1 MRSRFTAGLL
11 TVTLAASMVALGAPA
26 ARAGSKGRKNTALGL
41 GALAVYELLRGKT
54 GTGLLAGAGAA
65 YAYKRYSDARKNERR
80 YRPSYGSLY
89 QTGNGGYQ
97 NPAQYSN
104 TAYYGRSGY
113 SNGQSGYYGN
123 NGCRPRG
130 GSYTTD
136 EGGNRH
142 YYNSRYSDGYHRY
155 ASSYS
160 STADRGR
167 NCPPGQYHGRQRGR
181 R

>member
-1 MRSRFTAGLL
+1 MRCRFTAGLL
-11 TVTLAASMVALGAPA
+11 TVTLAASIVALGAPA
-26 ARAGSKGRKNTALGL
+26 ARASSKGRK
-41 GALAVYELLRGKT
+41 
-54 GTGLLAGAGAA
+54 
-65 YAYKRYSDARKNERR
+65 
-80 YRPSYGSLY
+80 
-89 QTGNGGYQ
+89 
-97 NPAQYSN
+97 N

-113 SNGQSGYYGN
+113 PNGRSGYYGD
-123 NGCRPRG
+123 NGCPQQG

-136 EGGNRH
+136 ECGNRH
-142 YYNSRYSDGYHRY
+142 YYDSRYSDGYHRY